1 MRIKAGLV
9 NWFLRGVFSIPC
21 KIDKDELRKIPREGP
36 LILVGNHINFL
47 EAPVVFPILDNP
59 NVRGIAKIESWD
71 NPLFNFLFNTWG
83 IFPIERGTIDR
94 EAFRK
99 SFEVLE
105 KGQILAVSPEG
116 TRSKDG
122 LLLQGKPGIVA
133 LAARSKAPMLPV
145 AFYGYENFWDNL
157 KHLRRTQFRVEV
169 GKPFVLNTDGASF
182 SKEARQAATD
192 EIMYKIASLMPEKY
206 HGYYQNP
213 DKVEYKYLIDAV

>member
-1 MRIKAGLV
+1 MRIKAKLV
-9 NWFLRGVFSIPC
+9 NWFLRGVFSIIC
-21 KIDKDELRKIPREGP
+21 KIDKKELKKIPGEGP

-59 NVRGIAKIESWD
+59 NVRGIAKVESWD
-71 NPLFNFLFNTWG
+71 NPLFNFLFNMWG
-83 IFPIERGTIDR
+83 FLPIERGTIDR

-105 KGQILAVSPEG
+105 NDQILAVSPEG

-133 LAARSKAPMLPV
+133 LAARSKVPMLPI
-145 AFYGYENFWDNL
+145 AFYGYEDFWDNL
-157 KHLRRTQFRVEV
+157 KHLRRTEFRVVV
-169 GKPFVLNTDGASF
+169 GKPFALITEGSAF

-192 EIMYKIASLMPEKY
+192 EIMFKVACINAGKISWILPKSRK
-206 HGYYQNP
+206 GR
-213 DKVEYKYLIDAV
+213 I